1 MLLELRLLLA
11 VCLSAV
17 CILLDQHFD
26 YSSKVRLG
34 LSYISGPAHYLVA
47 LPGEWASD
55 SQIYFATR
63 EQLIESTVEQQKK
76 LLVLETKL
84 QRMKA
89 LEVENQ
95 RLRALLGSSLPVA
108 RQLLVAKIL
117 RLDSNPFSFTLTIN
131 KGIHHGVY
139 VGQPV
144 LDSQGVM
151 GQVIEVGAVT
161 SQIMLINDAAHA
173 VPVQLDRTGQ
183 RVVAA
188 GTGVPNLIEIKHIPQ
203 TADIREGDLLIT
215 SGLGE
220 RFPSG
225 YPVGIISSIERVK
238 GQTFAKI
245 YAKPSA
251 HLERNQHVLLVW
263 PYSGNQNEP

>member
-11 VCLSAV
+11 VALAAT
-17 CILLDQHFD
+17 CILMDQHFD
-26 YSSKVRLG
+26 YSNRVRLG
-34 LSYISGPAHYLVA
+34 LSYITGPIQYLIA
-47 LPGEWASD
+47 LPGEWLSG
-55 SQIYFATR
+55 SRTYFATR
-63 EQLIESTVEQQKK
+63 DQLIDDKQALEKK
-76 LLVLETKL
+76 LLVVETKL
-84 QRMKA
+84 QRMQA

-117 RLDSNPFSFTLTIN
+117 RLDNNPFSFTLTIN
-131 KGIHHGVY
+131 KGVHHGIY
-139 VGQPV
+139 EGQPV

-151 GQVIEVGAVT
+151 GQVVEVGAVT

-173 VPVQLDRTGQ
+173 VPVQIDRTGH
-183 RVVAA
+183 RVIVS
-188 GTGVPNLIEIKHIPQ
+188 GTGVPNLLEIKHIPQ
-203 TADIREGDLLIT
+203 TTDIQEGDLLIT

-225 YPVGIISSIERVK
+225 YPVGVVSKIERIK

-245 YAKPSA
+245 YAKPNA

-263 PYSGNQNEP
+263 PYAGNQNEP